1 MLNEVAKAQHTKR
14 YVSISTSEAQCKI
27 YPSEPFH
34 LHTSKIVNDGGN
46 FVLSEVAKAQHTK
59 RYVSISTSEVQCKI
73 YPSER
78 F

>member
-1 MLNEVAKAQHTKR
+1 MQNAK
-14 YVSISTSEAQCKI
+14 CKI
-27 YPSEPFH
+27 LIF
-34 LHTSKIVNDGGN
+34 SKIVNDGGN

-78 F
+78 FYSSVSSNL